1 MQRATIHLLVII
13 VTLLYSNVN
22 AQLKIDTTLTPEQ
35 NYELNC
41 DAFLRYGTYVPQNMD
56 ECIIVL
62 LHESRAILD
71 TFKLRT
77 EIDAEKVGFNYEN
90 KRLRKSWYLG
100 IHSNLSVYFY
110 KKDVYHPE
118 TMESI
123 ILVAFHRYLNGK
135 EYNVNDLCTH
145 YKEVNNSLEKQR
157 YKELKNNYKEEG
169 RNRKH
174 NNKIRKTEKKI
185 LAKREKQEMK
195 LNKKNLTKINHKKEK
210 HFKNESITN
219 KRAVE

>member
-56 ECIIVL
+56 ECIIIL
-62 LHESRAILD
+62 LHEPKAILD
-71 TFKLRT
+71 TFKLRN

-90 KRLRKSWYLG
+90 TRIRKSWYLG
-100 IHSNLSVYFY
+100 IHSNLSDYFY
-110 KKDVYHPE
+110 KKGVYHPK
-118 TMESI
+118 TMESV

-135 EYNVNDLCTH
+135 GYDVNGLCLH
-145 YKEVNNSLEKQR
+145 FKEVNKLIEKQY
-157 YKELKNNYKEEG
+157 YKELKHNYKEEA

-174 NNKIRKTEKKI
+174 NNKLRKSEKKI

-195 LNKKNLTKINHKKEK
+195 LNEKRLSQIKHKKEK
-210 HFKNESITN
+210 HFKNESN
-219 KRAVE
+219 KNIETSE